1 MIAESEKRKVLKTT
15 KEIISYIEKIRDES
29 KQKAILARLRNSIN
43 KPLSENFDVLPFLFE
58 KLPGEFLGTSDEASP
73 EEKSILSALQLYAL
87 SKQGKGRTQ
96 NEGDDFP
103 DKFLSFGASLRT
115 IREGDK
121 MEALDRRFNA
131 MITSDDFSEWVVHLR
146 HLVKLIKSSEKNVRV
161 DYPRLAEDLF
171 WIAKGYKTNVKLQW
185 SRDYYRMNFK
195 GEEKNEK

>member
-1 MIAESEKRKVLKTT
+1 MIVESEKREVLKTT
-15 KEIISYIEKIRDES
+15 KGIISKIENMNDES

-58 KLPGEFLGTSDEASP
+58 NLPDKFLGTTDEASP

-87 SKQGKGRTQ
+87 NKQGKGITQ
-96 NEGDDFP
+96 NEDD
-103 DKFLSFGASLRT
+103 DVHDRFLSFGASLKA

-146 HLVKLIKSSEKNVRV
+146 HLVKLIKSSEKNIRV

-171 WIAKGYKTNVKLQW
+171 WIARGYKTNVKLQW

>member
-1 MIAESEKRKVLKTT
+1 MIAESEKQKVLKTT
-15 KEIISYIEKIRDES
+15 KRIIAYIENIREES

-58 KLPGEFLGTSDEASP
+58 NLPEEFLGTSDEASP

-87 SKQGKGRTQ
+87 SKQGQSKNQ
-96 NEGDDFP
+96 DEEDDVP
-103 DKFLSFGASLRT
+103 DKFLSFGASLRAL
-115 IREGDK
+115 REGDK
-121 MEALDRRFNA
+121 VEAVDRRFNA
-131 MITSDDFSEWVVHLR
+131 MITSDEFDEWIVHLR

-171 WIAKGYKTNVKLQW
+171 WIAKGYKTNVRLQW

>member
-1 MIAESEKRKVLKTT
+1 MVAESEKRKVLETT
-15 KEIISYIEKIRDES
+15 KGIISYIENINDES

-58 KLPGEFLGTSDEASP
+58 KLPDKFLGTTDEASP

-87 SKQGKGRTQ
+87 SKQGKGKTQ
-96 NEGDDFP
+96 NEDDVP
-103 DKFLSFGASLRT
+103 DKFPSFGASLGV

-171 WIAKGYKTNVKLQW
+171 WIAMGYKTNVRLQW

-195 GEEKNEK
+195 GE

>member
-1 MIAESEKRKVLKTT
+1 MIVESEKREVLKTT
-15 KEIISYIEKIRDES
+15 KGIISKIENMNDES

-58 KLPGEFLGTSDEASP
+58 NLPDKFLGTTDEASP

-87 SKQGKGRTQ
+87 NKQGKGITQ
-96 NEGDDFP
+96 NEDNDVH
-103 DKFLSFGASLRT
+103 DRFLSFGASLGV
-115 IREGDK
+115 IRESDK
-121 MEALDRRFNA
+121 VEALDRRFNA

-146 HLVKLIKSSEKNVRV
+146 HLVKLIKASEKNVRV

-171 WIAKGYKTNVKLQW
+171 WIAMGYKTNVRLQW

>member
-1 MIAESEKRKVLKTT
+1 MIAESEKREVLKTT
-15 KEIISYIEKIRDES
+15 KGIISKIENMNDES

-58 KLPGEFLGTSDEASP
+58 NLPGKFLGTTDEASP

-87 SKQGKGRTQ
+87 SKQGKGKTQ
-96 NEGDDFP
+96 NEDDDVP
-103 DKFLSFGASLRT
+103 DRFLSFGASLGV

-121 MEALDRRFNA
+121 VEALDRRFNA

-146 HLVKLIKSSEKNVRV
+146 HLVKLIKASEKNVRV

-171 WIAKGYKTNVKLQW
+171 WIARGYKTNVKLQW

-195 GEEKNEK
+195 GEKKNEK